1 MDIEPR
7 IEEFAEGIVST
18 VVAENTLFEG
28 LVTLCRVIGG
38 YRIANRNL
46 RLDYSASHNWRK
58 WGQQA
63 LLEHQVQSMYA
74 CFDHSSYRT
83 PSLLGPLHDMQYR
96 SV

>member
-46 RLDYSASHNWRK
+46 RLDYSASHN
-58 WGQQA
+58 
-63 LLEHQVQSMYA
+63 
-74 CFDHSSYRT
+74 
-83 PSLLGPLHDMQYR
+83 
-96 SV
+96 